1 MTIRHG
7 IVGSEAFQYADHRLS
22 PAHGSI
28 RMFGARRR
36 RLMPRWFWPSLLG
49 SGMLL
54 LMAIGKTVGG

>member
-1 MTIRHG
+1 MTIRHS
-7 IVGSEAFQYADHRLS
+7 IVGSEAFQYAEHRLG

-28 RMFGARRR
+28 RMFNRRR
-36 RLMPRWFWPSLLG
+36 RVMPRWFWPSLLG